1 MFQDLRFGDWAG
13 ADRIQART
21 SLIISA
27 PMTLRSNARRIS
39 GLVAARS
46 SATMLLA
53 IAAMSNASACDVRG
67 GIDRSRTGFGIQY
80 HYR

>member
-1 MFQDLRFGDWAG
+1 MFQDLRFEVFAG

-27 PMTLRSNARRIS
+27 PMTLRSNVRRSS

-53 IAAMSNASACDVRG
+53 ITAISNASTCDVRG
-67 GIDRSRTGFGIQY
+67 GIDRSRVGFGIRY
-80 HYR
+80 HY